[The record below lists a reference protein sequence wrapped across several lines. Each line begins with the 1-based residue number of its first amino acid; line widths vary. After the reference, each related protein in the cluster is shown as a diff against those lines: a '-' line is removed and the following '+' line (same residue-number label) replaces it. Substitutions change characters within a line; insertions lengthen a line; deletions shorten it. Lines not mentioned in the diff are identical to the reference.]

1 MAYTYDEDGSMS
13 QSILDRQRRKAQ
25 EGMRKQR
32 EERFKQESIKYFN
45 RENKLRKPT
54 K

>member
-1 MAYTYDEDGSMS
+1 MAYTYDEDGSVS
-13 QSILDRQRRKAQ
+13 QSILDRQRRKAREQ
-25 EGMRKQR
+25 QMKQR
-32 EERFKQESIKYFN
+32 EESFKQESIKYFN